1 MLRNLGYSLLVLV
14 RPCPALP
21 RSHMTVGS
29 TVAASKNAGGEWCC
43 GDYDCKSYTK
53 ASSTSTGWMVD
64 GEFVHSTKPWPIRPT
79 DGQVTVC
86 RRPDGTR
93 RCVFGLKPD
102 FRSSA
107 PVSNARQRTAAA
119 SRDGTSLTHAS
130 PVEHDFAI
138 DRTGANQPRAE
149 FLRDQLRD

>member
-14 RPCPALP
+14 PTLSC
-21 RSHMTVGS
+21 T
-29 TVAASKNAGGEWCC
+29 AASAHENWISRGGLKNAGGEWCC

-64 GEFVHSTKPWPIRPT
+64 GEFVPFDEAMPIAPP

-93 RCVFGLKPD
+93 RCVFGLKP
-102 FRSSA
+102 
-107 PVSNARQRTAAA
+107 
-119 SRDGTSLTHAS
+119 GL
-130 PVEHDFAI
+130 
-138 DRTGANQPRAE
+138 
-149 FLRDQLRD
+149 